1 MRQVEMGAG
10 QGYML
15 MGLFLGAYA
24 EYSKQAAVKKGK
36 KKSDNSPEARPVLQ
50 SSGAAG

>member
-15 MGLFLGAYA
+15 MGVFLGAYA
-24 EYSKQAAVKKGK
+24 EYSKRVLVRKGK
-36 KKSDNSPEARPVLQ
+36 EM
-50 SSGAAG
+50 